1 MKTLTQ
7 AELQGF
13 LAHAAITAA
22 GPERGIGRE
31 LSSRQPARRTV
42 VIHFGADDPADYIT
56 RVVSILLSMEDS
68 WVLVGRYGSAAQ
80 LGALTTTIEAEAL
93 MFDSS
98 ERESLAAYLC
108 TRDTKL
114 DSRSADIYL
123 VGPDGNVIV
132 TWDHH
137 THDEG
142 LCVDL
147 RDVQR
152 SSALLAELNALGTE
166 LEVFYTD

>member
-1 MKTLTQ
+1 NTRATRATTRCSTSSAAPARTRRPAGRPLPSGQSSLRDQLKTLTQ

-31 LSSRQPARRTV
+31 LCSRQPARRTV

-93 MFDSS
+93 VFDSS
-98 ERESLAAYLC
+98 E
-108 TRDTKL
+108 
-114 DSRSADIYL
+114 
-123 VGPDGNVIV
+123 
-132 TWDHH
+132 
-137 THDEG
+137 
-142 LCVDL
+142 
-147 RDVQR
+147 
-152 SSALLAELNALGTE
+152 
-166 LEVFYTD
+166 